1 MSSGFLDPS
10 HCDDRKNKVHVFFH
24 PKTNFQPIFDKKKTL
39 KKHPRNLV
47 KPIHDPKKHK
57 KKKSSKPKINPKQ
70 KIFLSYDLLFRHF
83 QGKKKT
89 HSSNSSHYMESFSIK
104 IYRLWSKSSL
114 TSTFA
119 LYMEIRWVPLSPTT
133 QNSIFEH

>member
-10 HCDDRKNKVHVFFH
+10 HCDDRKNRVHVFFH
-24 PKTNFQPIFDKKKTL
+24 PETNFQPIFDKK

-57 KKKSSKPKINPKQ
+57 KKTSKPKINPKP
-70 KIFLSYDLLFRHF
+70 KIFLSYDLFFRHF

-89 HSSNSSHYMESFSIK
+89 HSSNSSHYMEPFSTK
-104 IYRLWSKSSL
+104 IYRFSD
-114 TSTFA
+114 
-119 LYMEIRWVPLSPTT
+119 
-133 QNSIFEH
+133 QNHR